1 MALDQRIIDLY
12 DEYTHRPLDRRVFL
26 ERLASMAGSAAAATA
41 ALAVLEPNYARAK
54 MVAESDPRIMVQRI
68 AATVDGVALKGYE
81 ARPSGGGK
89 RPGIVV
95 IHENRGLNAHI
106 EDVARRFAASGFVAL
121 APDFLAPSG
130 GTPADADAARDMIGK
145 LTPDQVMAQAR
156 AAVSWLAASPQTNGK
171 VGAVGFCWGG
181 GMVNRLATRDPRLGA
196 AVVFYGPVPPAEDVA
211 SIKAPMLLNYAG
223 LDTRINAGLPGFEE
237 ALKKAGV
244 RHTLYVYEGVN
255 HAFHNDTSAE
265 RYDKAAATLAYDR
278 TVEFFNANLGGAA

>member
-12 DEYTHRPLDRRVFL
+12 DEYTHRPLDRRLFL

-41 ALAVLEPNYARAK
+41 ALAVLEPDYARAQ
-54 MVAESDPRIMVQRI
+54 MVAETDPRITTERV
-68 AATVDGVALKGYE
+68 AATVDGVSLKGYE
-81 ARPSGGGK
+81 ARPAGAGR

-121 APDFLAPSG
+121 APDFLTPSG
-130 GTPADADAARDMIGK
+130 GTPADADAARDMIGR
-145 LTPDQVMAQAR
+145 LTPKQVMAQAR
-156 AAVSWLAASPQTNGK
+156 AAVTWLAASPLTNGK

-181 GMVNRLATRDPRLGA
+181 GMVNRLATKDPRLGA
-196 AVVFYGPVPPAEDVA
+196 AVVFYGPVPLLEDVPA
-211 SIKAPMLLNYAG
+211 IKAPMLLNYAG
-223 LDTRINAGLPGFEE
+223 LDTRINADLPGFED
-237 ALKKAGV
+237 ALKKAGL
-244 RHTLYVYEGVN
+244 RYTLHVYDGVN

-278 TVEFFNANLGGAA
+278 TVAFFNDHLGGAA

>member
-26 ERLASMAGSAAAATA
+26 ERLVAMAGSSAAATA
-41 ALAVLEPNYARAK
+41 ALAVLEPNYAKAQ
-54 MVAESDPRIMVQRI
+54 MVAEGDPRIAVQRVST
-68 AATVDGVALKGYE
+68 TVDGVALKGYE
-81 ARPSGGGK
+81 ARPASGGK

-106 EDVARRFAASGFVAL
+106 EDVARRLAASGFVAL
-121 APDFLAPSG
+121 APDFLTPSG
-130 GTPADADAARDMIGK
+130 GTPQDADAARDAIGK
-145 LTPDQVMAQAR
+145 LAPDQVMAQAK
-156 AAVSWLAASPQTNGK
+156 AAVSYLQSSPLTNGK
-171 VGAVGFCWGG
+171 VGAIGFCWGG
-181 GMVNRLATRDPRLGA
+181 GMVNRLATKERRLGA

-211 SIKAPMLLNYAG
+211 AIKAPLQLNYAG
-223 LDTRINAGLPGFEE
+223 LDQRINAGLPGYED

-244 RHTLYVYEGVN
+244 RYTLYVYEGVN

-278 TVEFFNANLGGAA
+278 AVAFFNQTLGGST